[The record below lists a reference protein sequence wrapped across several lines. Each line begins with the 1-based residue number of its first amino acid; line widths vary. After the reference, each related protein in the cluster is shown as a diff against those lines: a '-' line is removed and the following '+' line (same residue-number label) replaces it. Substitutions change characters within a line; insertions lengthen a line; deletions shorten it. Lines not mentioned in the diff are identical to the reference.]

1 MPFSLEE
8 EIESVRKQLIRSAEQ
23 EGLTSK
29 ETIELSKKLD
39 FLLNK
44 YSVALDAYTD
54 QKLKPM

>member
-1 MPFSLEE
+1 MEE

>member
-8 EIESVRKQLIRSAEQ
+8 EIESVRNQLIRSAEQ

-44 YSVALDAYTD
+44 FSVSLEAYSE
-54 QKLKPM
+54 QK